1 MIYKKDDVSLERNV
15 AMDLYEINEIERYRK
30 KKTIARNVAI
40 LLGIL
45 ILSACIYICTLVTPY
60 NSAELEKIVIGL
72 FVVGGWVEIYLL
84 VEVFLMAKREE
95 SHTRLILEGEKESF
109 TGRVEVRKETFHIP
123 QSITIRKVFLHDD
136 SGKEEVV
143 RRLNVDIRREK
154 EILGLNGKRAVVTV
168 SHGYIIAGEEMQ

>member
-1 MIYKKDDVSLERNV
+1 MKGNM

-30 KKTIARNVAI
+30 KKTAARNVLI

-45 ILSACIYICTLVTPY
+45 IMVACIYICTLVTPY
-60 NSAELEKIVIGL
+60 NSEELEKIVIGI

-84 VEVFLMAKREE
+84 MEVFLMAKREE

-109 TGRVEVRKETFHIP
+109 VGRVEVREETFHIP

-136 SGKEEVV
+136 SGKEKVV
-143 RRLNVDIRREK
+143 RKLNVDIRREK
-154 EILGLNGKRAVVTV
+154 EILSLNGKRAVVTV
-168 SHGYIIAGEEMQ
+168 SHGYLIAGEEVQ